1 MFTPFLSC
9 IKKLSV
15 NWPWLLRS
23 RTAKG
28 MFVLLLEMGRLNLNV
43 GFTPSQLA
51 NLRRVTQPPW
61 INCLHH
67 MEIAMVLPHQLSERV
82 YVKFLAHGQGS
93 MLVIIMSCTSHICL
107 IIGFSLVNDG
117 VCVCAHWEVQ
127 CKARERWTRSH
138 WMFLSR
144 VVCTLGTWHS
154 FLWWDKLVDVKTA
167 QEDDQFKSKNIS

>member
-28 MFVLLLEMGRLNLNV
+28 MFVLLLEMGCLNLNV
-43 GFTPSQLA
+43 GFTPSQLT

-67 MEIAMVLPHQLSERV
+67 MEIAMVLPHRLSERV
-82 YVKFLAHGQGS
+82 YVKFLAYGQAS
-93 MLVIIMSCTSHICL
+93 VLVIIMSCTSHICL
-107 IIGFSLVNDG
+107 ITEFSLVNDG
-117 VCVCAHWEVQ
+117 VCVCARIGRCSARQGRDEHVHTGCFYPEWYVLWEHDIHF
-127 CKARERWTRSH
+127 S
-138 WMFLSR
+138 
-144 VVCTLGTWHS
+144 GG
-154 FLWWDKLVDVKTA
+154 
-167 QEDDQFKSKNIS
+167 ISW